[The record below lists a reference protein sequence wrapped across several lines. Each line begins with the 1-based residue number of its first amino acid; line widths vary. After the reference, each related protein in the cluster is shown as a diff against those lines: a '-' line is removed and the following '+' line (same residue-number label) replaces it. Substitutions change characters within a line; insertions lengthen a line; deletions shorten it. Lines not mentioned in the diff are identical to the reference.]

1 MEAQQAQPRG
11 LSMVEE
17 RDQDFIRQLNLA
29 LSPAMDTASIEQY
42 SRAIKEIIDDMTRYT
57 DNPHERRRLQLE
69 AVIDAITDFVD
80 KTDKTGFNKTR
91 IESILKSAYFK
102 LFITDLC
109 LYLAQ
114 KFKTKSEIDVYFE
127 NLVIRCEQQIMD
139 DLAAAQAGGP
149 AAEGTVIFS
158 DKQGGKRRSIKKRRK
173 SMSKRRKNM
182 RKSNKKQ
189 RRR

>member
-1 MEAQQAQPRG
+1 MEAQQVRG
-11 LSMVEE
+11 LTMEQQLEASYL
-17 RDQDFIRQLNLA
+17 RQLNLA
-29 LSPAMDTASIEQY
+29 LSPTIDPASIEQY
-42 SRAIKEIIDDMTRYT
+42 YRTIKEIIDGMTRYT

-102 LFITDLC
+102 QFITELC
-109 LYLAQ
+109 QYLAQ
-114 KFKTKSEIDVYFE
+114 KFRTKSEIDVYFE
-127 NLVIRCEQQIMD
+127 DLVIRCEQQIMA

-149 AAEGTVIFS
+149 AAEGTVVFP
-158 DKQGGKRRSIKKRRK
+158 DEQGGKRRSIKKRRK